1 LHFLVALRGRN
12 AHLECAGKGIGAVQG
27 VEMAKHLALRPS
39 PLWPS
44 LLALLVLLVPGSL
57 GAAEPYPSGMI
68 RIISAT
74 AAGTPPD
81 IMCRIIAN
89 ELAESEGWRIVVE
102 NKPGAIQTLGAAEVL
117 KQPAD
122 GYSILSI
129 ALPASAA
136 PALLPNVGFSFDTD
150 FAPVIKLASAYHVL
164 VVNPSVPASSLPE
177 LVALLKRQPD
187 KLTFSSGGFGTPAH
201 LAGELFKLQTG
212 VRATHVP
219 YGALPRAIG
228 DLLNGTNHYQF
239 ISPLPVVDLISAG
252 KLRALA
258 VTAPSRLP
266 VLSDVPTVGE
276 AGFPDLIIQDWFGFL
291 VKAGTPN
298 EIVVRLNEA
307 INKALAKPR
316 VREAIEKMA
325 AEPAGG
331 TPAEFG
337 NFLNAQLARWSRVV
351 KESGIKMHQ

>member
-1 LHFLVALRGRN
+1 MRPR
-12 AHLECAGKGIGAVQG
+12 KRIGADQG
-27 VEMAKHLALRPS
+27 CEMMKQLALRPS
-39 PLWPS
+39 PLWLS
-44 LLALLVLLVPGSL
+44 LLTFMLSAPGSL
-57 GAAEPYPSGMI
+57 GAAEPYPSGVI
-68 RIISAT
+68 RIVSAT

-102 NKPGAIQTLGAAEVL
+102 NKPGAIQTIGAGEVL

-136 PALLPNVGFSFDTD
+136 PALLPNVGFSLDTD

-164 VVNPSVPASSLPE
+164 VVNPSVPANSLPE

-201 LAGELFKLQTG
+201 LAGEMFKLQTG

-219 YGALPRAIG
+219 YRALARALA
-228 DLLNGTNHYQF
+228 DLLNGTNHFQF
-239 ISPLPVVDLISAG
+239 ISPLPIAELVATG

-258 VTAPSRLP
+258 VTGPNRLP
-266 VLSDVPTVGE
+266 AMKDVPTVAE
-276 AGFPDLIIQDWFGFL
+276 AGFPNMIMQDWFGLL
-291 VKAGTPN
+291 VAKGTPDD
-298 EIVVRLNEA
+298 VVARLNAA
-307 INKALAKPR
+307 INKAMAQPR
-316 VREAIEKMA
+316 VRAAIVKLS

-331 TPAEFG
+331 TPAEMG
-337 NFLNAQLARWSRVV
+337 ALVRSQLTHWGRVV
-351 KESGIKMHQ
+351 KESGITFQP

>member
-1 LHFLVALRGRN
+1 M
-12 AHLECAGKGIGAVQG
+12 GKQ
-27 VEMAKHLALRPS
+27 HALRPYAV
-39 PLWPS
+39 WPS
-44 LLALLVLLVPGSL
+44 LLAFVVSATGPAA
-57 GAAEPYPSGMI
+57 AAEPYPSGMI
-68 RIISAT
+68 RVVSAT

-81 IMCRIIAN
+81 IVCRIIAN
-89 ELAESEGWRIVVE
+89 ELAESEGWRVVVE
-102 NKPGAIQTLGAAEVL
+102 NKPGAIQTIGAAEAL

-136 PALLPNVGFSFDTD
+136 PALLPNMGFSFSSD
-150 FAPVIKLASAYHVL
+150 FVPVIKLASAYHVL
-164 VVNPSVPASSLPE
+164 VVNPSVPANSLPE

-201 LAGELFKLQTG
+201 LAGEMFKLQTG

-219 YGALPRAIG
+219 YGALPRAVG

-239 ISPLPVVDLISAG
+239 ISPLPVVDLIATG

-258 VTAPSRLP
+258 VTAPMRLP
-266 VLSDVPTVGE
+266 VLPDVPTVGE

-298 EIVVRLNEA
+298 EIVVRLNGA
-307 INKALAKPR
+307 INRALVKPR
-316 VREAIEKMA
+316 VREAIEKIA

-337 NFLNAQLARWSRVV
+337 QFLNAQLDHWSRVV
-351 KESGIKMHQ
+351 KQSGIKMHQ